1 MNSLFNLTGKNILF
15 TAAGSY
21 LGRAMSESLAEY
33 GANVILTSRDT
44 QKVEQMANYFN
55 AKYKGNSI
63 GICLDITNL
72 ESVKQSVLNIINTY
86 GSIDVLV
93 NNANFSSTGML
104 HEMSHEKWING
115 IDGTINSVFNIIH
128 EVLPYMIK
136 KNSGNII
143 NISSMYG
150 MVSPD
155 YRVYHDTE
163 IICNP
168 PNYGAGKA
176 AIIQFTK
183 YIACFYGK
191 YGMRANSISP
201 GAFPDKKIQKNK
213 KFIKNLSEMNP
224 LNRIGYPEDLKS
236 IIVFLAS
243 DSSSYITGQN
253 IAVDGGWTSW

>member
-15 TAAGSY
+15 TAGGSY
-21 LGRAMSESLAEY
+21 LGRSMSESLAEY
-33 GANVILTSRDT
+33 GANVILTSR
-44 QKVEQMANYFN
+44 QIEKVKEMANYFN
-55 AKYKGNSI
+55 SKYNGNSI
-63 GICLDITNL
+63 GLYLDITDR
-72 ESVKQSVLNIINTY
+72 ESIKQSIVSIINTF
-86 GSIDVLV
+86 GSIDILV
-93 NNANFSSTGML
+93 NNSNFSSTEML
-104 HEMSHEKWING
+104 HEMSYEKWIYG
-115 IDGTINSVFNIIH
+115 IDGTINSLFNIIH

-150 MVSPD
+150 MVAPD

-163 IICNP
+163 INCNP

-183 YIACFYGK
+183 YIACLYGK
-191 YGMRANSISP
+191 DGIRANSISP
-201 GAFPDKKIQKNK
+201 GAFPNTEIQKNK
-213 KFIKNLSEMNP
+213 KFIKNLSRMNP

-243 DSSSYITGQN
+243 DTSSYITGQN